1 LDLSNSCSWNFRG
14 LNKEWN
20 LQVTSTVR
28 WVAELNLEEVRSSAT
43 VGQLGTDIVD
53 IESHRLFSPE

>member
-1 LDLSNSCSWNFRG
+1 
-14 LNKEWN
+14 LNEEWD
-20 LQVTSTVR
+20 LQVTSAVR

-43 VGQLGTDIVD
+43 VGQLRTDLVD